1 MDFVHYDLGQLNG
14 NDVVEVTLDTAANV
28 RLLDS
33 LNFNGYRAGR
43 QYNFYGGYVT
53 LSPYRIRVP
62 HGGRWHVVVDL
73 GGYAGQV
80 RSSVR
85 VLSGAA

>member
-1 MDFVHYDLGQLNG
+1 MDFVHYDLNLLHGG
-14 NDVVEVTLDTAANV
+14 EVVEVTLDAAANV

-33 LNFNGYRAGR
+33 ANFRGYQGGR

-53 LSPYRIRVP
+53 QSPYRTRVP
-62 HGGRWHVVVDL
+62 HAGHWHLVIDL
-73 GGYAGQV
+73 GGYAGRV

-85 VLSGAA
+85 ILSGNF